1 MTTVEWV
8 PILVD
13 LGPPIRLVELPQALQ
28 QDDLDPAKRARYQ
41 AAVARTRAIVESR
54 GAASDGLSI
63 GG

>member
-1 MTTVEWV
+1 V

-13 LGPPIRLVELPQALQ
+13 LGPPIRLVELLQALQ
-28 QDDLDPAKRARYQ
+28 TQDLDPGKRARYQ

-54 GAASDGLSI
+54 GAASDGLSM